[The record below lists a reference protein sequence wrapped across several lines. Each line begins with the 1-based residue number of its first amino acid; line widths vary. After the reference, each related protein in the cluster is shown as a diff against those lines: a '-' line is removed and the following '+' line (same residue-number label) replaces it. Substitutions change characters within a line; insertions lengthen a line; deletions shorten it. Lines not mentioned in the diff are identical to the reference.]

1 MHAGT
6 TPNHDSLPDTAWT
19 LGWAGLVAMVVPPGL
34 IVAPPC
40 GLAATL
46 LGAIGLGR
54 AEGEQRDRALIG
66 MALGVITLLA
76 YATLIVLFHNAIA
89 RVLHDINFG

>member
-1 MHAGT
+1 MHPGPT
-6 TPNHDSLPDTAWT
+6 STHDSLPDTAWT

-34 IVAPPC
+34 VVAPLC
-40 GLAATL
+40 GFAATL
-46 LGAIGLGR
+46 LGGVSLGR

-66 MALGVITLLA
+66 MALGIVTLLA
-76 YATLIVLFHNAIA
+76 YAVLIVLFHRAIG